1 MKNKMN
7 AIVTKFSVVASKT
20 AFQLKQHSPEIC
32 MGVGA
37 LCIVGGTIA
46 ACVATRKVDDIL
58 EETKE
63 RIDTIHEHEEKLK
76 EKKEEYT
83 AKGKDVALVYT
94 STGLKLVKLYAP
106 SVTVLA
112 LGITSVFVANGILK
126 KRNVALAAAYT
137 AVDTSF
143 KEYRNRVIEKFGKDV
158 DNELRY
164 NTEKRTVKEV
174 VIDENGKEA
183 EIEKTEIII
192 GNMDDLSPYHR
203 RFDKTCTGYSANP
216 TYASSF
222 LRAQQAFA
230 NEMLRARGH
239 LFLNEVYDMF
249 GMDRSTAGA
258 VVGWRYTPDENRKD
272 ADNCVEFDI
281 FETQIMNAHGVLEN
295 VILIDFNPD
304 GVIYKDI

>member
-7 AIVTKFSVVASKT
+7 AIMTKISVAASKT
-20 AFQLKQHSPEIC
+20 TFQLKQHSPEIF
-32 MGVGA
+32 MGLGA
-37 LCIVGGTIA
+37 VCIVGGTIA
-46 ACVATRKVDDIL
+46 ACMATRKVEDIL

-63 RIDTIHEHEEKLK
+63 RMDTVHEHEAKMKK
-76 EKKEEYT
+76 EKKEYET
-83 AKGKDVALVYT
+83 KGKDVALVYT
-94 STGLKLVKLYAP
+94 STGLKLIKLYAP
-106 SVTVLA
+106 SVTILA
-112 LGITSVFVANGILK
+112 LGITSVFVANDILK
-126 KRNVALAAAYT
+126 RRNVALAAAYT

-143 KEYRNRVIEKFGKDV
+143 KEYRNRVIEKFGKEV

-174 VIDENGKEA
+174 IIDEKGKEA
-183 EIEKTEIII
+183 EIERTEVII
-192 GNMDDLSPYHR
+192 GNMDALSPYHR

-216 TYASSF
+216 LYASSF
-222 LRAQQAFA
+222 LRAQQGYA
-230 NEMLRARGH
+230 NELLRSRGH

-258 VVGWRYTPDENRKD
+258 VVGWRYTPDERREG
-272 ADNCVEFDI
+272 ADNFVEFDI